1 MNWGSASVVHLTAE
15 ETWRTLR
22 EAPRLGI
29 IGGQTYDA
37 LIAAAAIKAEASVL
51 LTWNL
56 RNFSQ
61 FAGRINIR
69 SPV

>member
-1 MNWGSASVVHLTAE
+1 MV
-15 ETWRTLR
+15 
-22 EAPRLGI
+22 
-29 IGGQTYDA
+29 DA

-56 RNFSQ
+56 RDYSRFS
-61 FAGRINIR
+61 GRISIR